1 MRTSSIRFRTA
12 STHDRIFQR
21 VPDQHRSNW
30 LESTRFDGI
39 IHVLAEAEI
48 RSENVGFRTLETAS
62 RSVSRVRKAIDAPF
76 GAEATNTLRGRTRR
90 FRFASREA
98 ERATPRETQTSTH

>member
-1 MRTSSIRFRTA
+1 MSSLRFRTA

-30 LESTRFDGI
+30 LESLRFDGI
-39 IHVLAEAEI
+39 FRVRAEPGN
-48 RSENVGFRTLETAS
+48 RSENVGFCTLETAS
-62 RSVSRVRKAIDAPF
+62 RSVSRVRMAVDAPF